1 MSTSRLKSLLLGE
14 FSGRRI
20 VRSVIFIYIL
30 LCLCAYLFADRLLFQ
45 PQPSSYQDSNQII
58 KLATTDKVQ
67 ISAAYLPN
75 PSARYTILFSHGNA
89 EDLMSV
95 LPFRQKLQDI
105 GFAVFAYDYRGY
117 GTSEGVPSE
126 RNVYRDIDAAYN
138 YLVQNLSV
146 SPQSIIA
153 YGRSIGSGSTVDLA
167 VRRPVGGIVLESPF
181 TTISQ
186 VVTRIP
192 ILPFDRFRNIDK
204 ITDVDCPVLVMHGKN
219 DRIIPFSHGQRL
231 YAAANEPKRYLWVN
245 GADHNDFIDV
255 AGEQYTKALREFA
268 ELVQYQNS
276 SN

>member
-1 MSTSRLKSLLLGE
+1 MRTSWLKSLLLGE

-20 VRSVIFIYIL
+20 LSSVIFVYTL
-30 LCLCAYLFADRLLFQ
+30 LCLFTYFFADRLLFQ
-45 PQPSSYQDSNQII
+45 PQPSSYQDSSEII
-58 KLATTDKVQ
+58 KLTTADGVQ

-89 EDLMSV
+89 EDLTGV
-95 LPFRQKLQDI
+95 LPIRRELQDI

-126 RNVYRDIDAAYN
+126 RNVYRDIDAAYD
-138 YLVQNLSV
+138 YLIQDLNV

-153 YGRSIGSGSTVDLA
+153 YGRSIGSGPTVDLA
-167 VRRPVGGIVLESPF
+167 ARLPVAGIVLESPF

-186 VVTRIP
+186 VITRIP

-204 ITDVDCPVLVMHGKN
+204 ITDVDCPVLVMHGRN
-219 DRIIPFSHGQRL
+219 DEVIPFSHGQRL

-245 GADHNDFIDV
+245 GAGHNDLLFV
-255 AGEQYTKALREFA
+255 AGEQYTNALRKFA
-268 ELVQYQNS
+268 ALVQQS
-276 SN
+276 R